1 MTTGKGWAGLK
12 LPAGS
17 TSIRSPCGTLNTYI
31 PMVKSPLLMVKS
43 WWTSSRWIR
52 WWISHFLM
60 VQKHDI
66 FHGKS
71 QVFDDFVRILM
82 VKKFWGSCVVRI
94 LWGTNKCL
102 MVNCTICLFLKIPH
116 LTASRTFSQ
125 VCRAVIQAGK
135 NGCRSGTVMIL
146 AFLNGPFK
154 AGEWWCVWHVQLW
167 WW

>member
-82 VKKFWGSCVVRI
+82 VKKVLRIMCCEDFVRYQQVFDGE
-94 LWGTNKCL
+94 LYHF
-102 MVNCTICLFLKIPH
+102 LFLKIPH